1 MQPTGEGF
9 IYIVAVIIGL
19 IAAKFLY
26 SRFPR
31 RKRLR
36 QSFRDWHKRVQQGV
50 RCSEFN
56 EQTDEEP
63 AEEIVLAEPE
73 EADEHAE

>member
-1 MQPTGEGF
+1 MQSTGEGL

-19 IAAKFLY
+19 IAAKVLY
-26 SRFPR
+26 SSFPR

-36 QSFRDWHKRVQQGV
+36 QSFQDWHKRVQQGV

-56 EQTDEEP
+56 EQMDEEP

-73 EADEHAE
+73 EVDDHAE

>member
-1 MQPTGEGF
+1 MQPTGEGL

-19 IAAKFLY
+19 IAAKVLY
-26 SRFPR
+26 SCFPR

-63 AEEIVLAEPE
+63 VEEIVLTEPE
-73 EADEHAE
+73 GANDHAE